1 MIYIDGLGQ
10 FNNQIKTISNST
22 NSISNSFDDILVR
35 EQEKLSSDNDEVNL
49 EAIFEEA
56 SNTYNVSIDLLK
68 AVAYQESGFQAD
80 ATSYVGAMGIMQLM
94 PSTASSLGVTDAYD
108 PYQNIMGG
116 AKLLSRLQDMY
127 DGDIPLMLAGYNA
140 GSGNV
145 EKYGGVPPFEETQN
159 YVKNIVSILNGQ
171 TKVDVPSNTKDPEV
185 IVVTDSM
192 VSQDVTFP
200 NGTPPKT
207 ANEAYYESVQDLLK
221 SINTSAY
228 KHYNTSDINSIY
240 SYSEYELLIKYFD
253 HMMEIIS
260 NIGKYDSDS
269 SDDSGLFSRSL
280 YNYELN
286 NTLYNKNN
294 IKFF

>member
-171 TKVDVPSNTKDPEV
+171 TKVDVPSNTKEPEV

-200 NGTPPKT
+200 N